1 MSQGTVTGPMLF
13 VASVILAA
21 FVFTSF
27 LVSFDLLQWQQSC
40 FKVYKWKKKLF
51 YNKFFKNAYFVAVK
65 AFTMYISTIKEI
77 RLQYN
82 PCVYKYKN

>member
-1 MSQGTVTGPMLF
+1 MEKETILQQ
-13 VASVILAA
+13 VI
-21 FVFTSF
+21 
-27 LVSFDLLQWQQSC
+27 Q
-40 FKVYKWKKKLF
+40 KP
-51 YNKFFKNAYFVAVK
+51 YFVAVK

>member
-1 MSQGTVTGPMLF
+1 MEKENK
-13 VASVILAA
+13 ILQQ
-21 FVFTSF
+21 VF
-27 LVSFDLLQWQQSC
+27 Q
-40 FKVYKWKKKLF
+40 KP
-51 YNKFFKNAYFVAVK
+51 YFVAVK